1 MAASTSAHPH
11 PPEPMVRTAS
21 AEGTVL
27 LRHPTADLQS
37 LQGAYVQNVERL
49 EQSAERL
56 SMGSDIAEEIR
67 KMHSEQKL
75 AESRRGSMRSATV
88 DEQRTVPL
96 TRSRNT
102 STSSY
107 FNSIVDVN
115 SAARCGGY
123 SPGGYVT
130 SPIGS
135 VRSASWSQSNPSLYG
150 QRSASKSSRLGHVTQ
165 LEDGQ
170 DGQEATA
177 ADSSIPVLAPRQP
190 RDSSSFSA
198 QYDRI
203 AQEMEQELQSMPANQ
218 IQQNGSARSSERNSR
233 ELPADI
239 PDRPPTAA
247 STDTYQQARTLFHDF
262 DGVHYAPT
270 INETIEEGSS
280 GEHSRHTSH
289 SSVLSMLRQ
298 LPQPQNGTE
307 PPPGENMVFY
317 PAPVPRM
324 LNLPKRLS
332 KGPDTSIQAK
342 RRTQML
348 DSLPAEARKSAIW
361 LGDEQRNSYDS
372 VDNTVNKRSPRK
384 SVGNFA
390 SLPPQLRASM
400 FFDAQGVSQDVEVK
414 GESAE
419 ATLDSI
425 LEASAHA
432 PVSAFTDHPFAGH
445 VGDEV
450 YGRAQARRSTV
461 SIMPTSKPENRKSRN
476 SFSLLLGRRSNSSSD
491 QLNKLQKHNSS
502 RLSVGTQLDDHAP
515 PNHHMDGV
523 SENTPLQQ
531 STDADDEARP
541 ADYRNYPDEDGDGHR
556 DDRSLHSDVDLVGG
570 HVPDHAPDDDDHYV
584 DNEPEPE
591 PESAPFHGPPTTLL
605 AELQLRKAA
614 QKLRNRTA
622 ANAFPNGMHSTL
634 LELDAVAQIEKKRRD
649 KHHVT
654 LAWEDPATKHEER
667 DSDDEDVPLGMLF
680 PSRDGLINKKGVPTQ
695 ANGMRDWDRP
705 LGLIERREL
714 EDNEPLSSRR
724 NRLRG
729 VDPNAIRRD
738 PSPAKRPMDAPLAP
752 PRSPD
757 LHLAGQPDA
766 PKEADDEEET
776 LAQRKQRLKEKEHL
790 DEAISSVKPKSVSGD
805 FASEMLSRLGVPKKT
820 PSPSPLPSPKAP
832 VNEEEETL
840 GQRRA
845 RLRAEAAAN
854 GMGMERKISGGSAGA
869 ANTNT
874 NNNLAV
880 PSASRPGLRPSRSM
894 ADLLLSNPI
903 GANVA
908 RKVSSEALTAA
919 LTPGTLLH
927 QSEQTQAKHRAQIY
941 DTNKRSS
948 SYGLDKP
955 LVDVQGPSGP
965 QNTSAGFKGGAY
977 NSGTGGAGV
986 SPGLGLGVGVQNG
999 FPISAPVNGMYA
1011 NGNQSGYF
1019 GVMAPNPMNT
1029 GAGMAFPQASGFG
1042 YPAMAGQ
1049 QMGMNPF
1056 MYPQQLQMQQMQ
1068 QMMGGMGYPPQMVM
1082 QMQMAQRQQQQQMQ
1096 QMQMQQI
1103 GMMQTGMVQE
1113 QPMDSGQRDLIDRW
1127 RMSVMP

>member
-1 MAASTSAHPH
+1 MTASTSAHPH
-11 PPEPMVRTAS
+11 LPEPMVRTAS

-88 DEQRTVPL
+88 EEQRTVPV

-130 SPIGS
+130 SPMGS
-135 VRSASWSQSNPSLYG
+135 VRSGSWSQSNPSLYG
-150 QRSASKSSRLGHVTQ
+150 QRSTSKSSRLGHVTQ

-170 DGQEATA
+170 DGHEATA
-177 ADSSIPVLAPRQP
+177 ADSSVPVLAPPQP

-218 IQQNGSARSSERNSR
+218 VQQNGSARSSKRNSR
-233 ELPADI
+233 ELPTDV

-262 DGVHYAPT
+262 DDSTRDRA
-270 INETIEEGSS
+270 S
-280 GEHSRHTSH
+280 
-289 SSVLSMLRQ
+289 
-298 LPQPQNGTE
+298 
-307 PPPGENMVFY
+307 PGENMVFY

-332 KGPDTSIQAK
+332 KVPDTSIQAK

-348 DSLPAEARKSAIW
+348 DSLPAEARKSAAW
-361 LGDEQRNSYDS
+361 LSDEQRNSYDS
-372 VDNTVNKRSPRK
+372 VESIVNKRSPRK
-384 SVGNFA
+384 SVGNLT

-461 SIMPTSKPENRKSRN
+461 SAMPTSKPENRRSRN

-502 RLSVGTQLDDHAP
+502 RLSLGTQLDDHPP

-523 SENTPLQQ
+523 GENTPLQH
-531 STDADDEARP
+531 STDADDEGRP
-541 ADYRNYPDEDGDGHR
+541 ADYRNYPDEDEDGHR
-556 DDRSLHSDVDLVGG
+556 DDRSLRSDDDLVGG

-591 PESAPFHGPPTTLL
+591 PESVPFHGPPTTLL

-622 ANAFPNGMHSTL
+622 ANAFPKGMHSTL
-634 LELDAVAQIEKKRRD
+634 LELDAVAQIEKKRRE

-680 PSRDGLINKKGVPTQ
+680 PGRDGLINKKGVPTQ

-705 LGLIERREL
+705 LGLIEKREL

-738 PSPAKRPMDAPLAP
+738 ASPAKRPVDAPMAP
-752 PRSPD
+752 PGSPD
-757 LHLAGQPDA
+757 LHLAGQLDA
-766 PKEADDEEET
+766 PEEADNEEET
-776 LAQRKQRLKEKEHL
+776 LAQRKQRLKGKEHL
-790 DEAISSVKPKSVSGD
+790 DEAVSGVAPKSVSGD

-832 VNEEEETL
+832 VNEEDETL

-854 GMGMERKISGGSAGA
+854 GMGMERKVSGGSAGNA
-869 ANTNT
+869 ITG
-874 NNNLAV
+874 NNLTV
-880 PSASRPGLRPSRSM
+880 PSTQRPVLKPSRSM

-903 GANVA
+903 GANAA
-908 RKVSSEALTAA
+908 RKVSNEALTAA

-927 QSEQTQAKHRAQIY
+927 QSEQSQAKHRAQIY

-948 SYGLDKP
+948 SYGLDRP
-955 LVDVQGPSGP
+955 LVDVQGPSGT
-965 QNTSAGFKGGAY
+965 QNANTGFKGGAY

-986 SPGLGLGVGVQNG
+986 SPGLGMGMSVGAQNS
-999 FPISAPVNGMYA
+999 FPASAPLNGIYA

-1019 GVMAPNPMNT
+1019 GAMAPNPMAA
-1029 GAGMAFPQASGFG
+1029 GAGMPFPQVG

-1049 QMGMNPF
+1049 QMGVSPF
-1056 MYPQQLQMQQMQ
+1056 MYPQQLQIQQMQ
-1068 QMMGGMGYPPQMVM
+1068 QMMGGMGYPPQM
-1082 QMQMAQRQQQQQMQ
+1082 QMQMMAQQQQQHMQQIQMQ
-1096 QMQMQQI
+1096 QM